1 MLKRTMFLFLVGLI
15 LASCAASYK
24 PILPYRMSYGTL
36 QNGDGINYSYRYG
49 ILTETGNK
57 KYANKEA
64 RHGVKLIAIQVENT
78 TDQEIILRENAKFYV
93 GGKIIFP
100 MEPRQLQQQIKQ
112 PAGAYML
119 WTLLWFNITKCEN
132 RDCTTIPI
140 PLGLLIGLINTGK
153 ASGANKAL
161 YSELI
166 ANNILDKKIAPGEK
180 VTGLIGISSEDSL
193 PMEIKLSR

>member
-1 MLKRTMFLFLVGLI
+1 MLKRTAYLLITGLI
-15 LASCAASYK
+15 LVSCAASYK

-36 QNGDGINYSYRYG
+36 QNGGGLDYSYRYG

-64 RHGVKLIAIQVENT
+64 KHGVKLIAIQVENT
-78 TDQEIILRENAKFYV
+78 TDQEIILREHAKFYV

-100 MEPRQLQQQIKQ
+100 MEAKQVQQQIKQ

-119 WTLLWFNITKCEN
+119 WTLLWLNFTKCEN
-132 RDCTTIPI
+132 RDCTTIPLPI
-140 PLGLLIGLINTGK
+140 GLLIGLINTGK

-161 YSELI
+161 YTELI

-180 VTGLIGISSEDSL
+180 ATGLIGISSEDSL